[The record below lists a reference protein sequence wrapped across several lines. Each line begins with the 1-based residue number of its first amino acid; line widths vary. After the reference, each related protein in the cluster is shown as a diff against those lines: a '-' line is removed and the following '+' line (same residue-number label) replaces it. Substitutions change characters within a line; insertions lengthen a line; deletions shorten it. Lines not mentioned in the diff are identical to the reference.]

1 MEQGKYMVN
10 DKAISEFLKSFFEKK
25 NLWEKLRAEART
37 QAVTWRWATESMS
50 YEMPFARELY
60 GGSNPRW
67 IADDRANPKSH
78 VRHGLDAQERI
89 VIECGPGIQETV
101 WLYEV
106 DRRTGVQWYVH
117 NDDVRIGSVTQYC
130 YQDGR
135 LAANHLHMGY
145 RGSDTRMEYGDDRL
159 LRSFSRHWQKEDE
172 PWYSQY
178 VFCYNAQDQ
187 LERIVLQYTDAQG
200 QPTGQERLIYLRLP
214 KGESLTT
221 VEARVKSLLLQA
233 IETALANI
241 PQDEKL
247 YCLLLCYTHED
258 LGAAWPPFLVW
269 GRESYRRS
277 VVERD
282 EDVSYYL
289 WAPDEIRD
297 VQGEDHEYWF
307 DDQELREACLLH
319 AQLMDMR
326 QSNTSAMRVLKQ
338 LAPEVLRMAKKAG
351 LPMTDDFV
359 VAFADNT
366 GEVDPLK
373 AMKSGLDA
381 EHWALLKQRGYV

>member
-1 MEQGKYMVN
+1 MEQRKYKLN
-10 DKAISEFLKSFFEKK
+10 DEAISEFLKSFFDKK
-25 NLWEKLRAEART
+25 SLWEKLRTEART
-37 QAVTWRWATESMS
+37 QVVTWRWATESMAF
-50 YEMPFARELY
+50 EMPFARELY

-67 IADDRANPKSH
+67 VADDRANPKSH
-78 VRHGLDAQERI
+78 IRHGLDAQDRI
-89 VIECGPGIQETV
+89 VIECGPGTQETV
-101 WLYEV
+101 WLHEA
-106 DRRTGVQWYVH
+106 DRRTGVQFYVH
-117 NDDVRIGSVTQYC
+117 NDDVSMGSVTQYG

-145 RGSDTRMEYGDDRL
+145 RGADTLMEYEDGRL
-159 LRSFSRHWQKEDE
+159 LRSFSRHWQEEDE

-178 VFCYNAQDQ
+178 VFSYDAQGH
-187 LERIVLQYTDAQG
+187 LERIVLQYTDEQG
-200 QPTGQERLIYLRLP
+200 QPTGQERLTYLRMP
-214 KGESLTT
+214 KGESLAT

-233 IETALANI
+233 IETTLDNI
-241 PQDEKL
+241 PQEEKL

-269 GRESYRRS
+269 GRESYRQS
-277 VVERD
+277 VVERG

-307 DDQELREACLLH
+307 DGQELREACLLH
-319 AQLMDMR
+319 AQLMDMK

-338 LAPEVLRMAKKAG
+338 LVPEVLRMAEHAG
-351 LPMTDDFV
+351 LPLTDDFV

-381 EHWALLKQRGYV
+381 EHWTLLKQRGYV